1 MEKILFVGAGQMAEA
16 IIAGIIN
23 KRVIYEDNVYVMNR
37 SDTERLDELESR
49 YGITKVCEDRDFIK
63 KVDLVVLATKPKD
76 VEKVMDDIAPYLGE
90 NTTVLSVIAGISIAT
105 FEKGL
110 GKRPIARSM
119 PNTSATIGK
128 SASGIAFNDA
138 VSERMQQSILSLL
151 NSIGIVKVVE
161 EDDLHA
167 VTALSGSGPAYIYYL
182 VEAMEEAAV
191 AQGLDAADARELIV
205 QTIYGAASMLKKTGE
220 EPSILRENVTSP
232 GGTTAAGLQSLEDHN
247 FKTIIS
253 DCLIRAEKRS
263 RQLGSSK

>member
-16 IIAGIIN
+16 IIAGIVN

-37 SDTERLDELESR
+37 SDTERLDELASR
-49 YGITKVCEDRDFIK
+49 YGITKVCEDRNFIK

-76 VEKVMDDIAPYLGE
+76 VGKVMEDIAPYLGE
-90 NTTVLSVIAGISIAT
+90 DTTVLSVIAGISIAT
-105 FEKGL
+105 FEQGL

-138 VSERMQQSILSLL
+138 VSKRMQQSILSLL
-151 NSIGIVKVVE
+151 NAIGIVKVVE

-191 AQGLDAADARELIV
+191 AQGLDATDARELIV
-205 QTIYGAASMLKKTGE
+205 QTIYGAASMLKRTGE
-220 EPSILRENVTSP
+220 EPSVLRENVTSP

-253 DCLIRAEKRS
+253 DCLISAESRS

>member
-16 IIAGIIN
+16 IIAGIVN

-76 VEKVMDDIAPYLGE
+76 VEKVMEDIAPYLGE
-90 NTTVLSVIAGISIAT
+90 DTTVLSVIAGISINT

-128 SASGIAFNDA
+128 SASGIAFNEA
-138 VSERMQQSILSLL
+138 VSDRMQQSILSLL
-151 NSIGIVKVVE
+151 NAIGIVKVVE

-191 AQGLDAADARELIV
+191 AQGLDAVDARELIV

-220 EPSILRENVTSP
+220 EPSVLRENVTSP
-232 GGTTAAGLQSLEDHN
+232 GGTTAAGLRSLEDHN

-253 DCLIRAEKRS
+253 DCLISAENRS

>member
-16 IIAGIIN
+16 IIAGIIK

-37 SDTERLDELESR
+37 SDAERLDELESR

-76 VEKVMDDIAPYLGE
+76 VAKVMEDIAPYLGE
-90 NTTVLSVIAGISIAT
+90 DTTVLSVIAGISIDT

-151 NSIGIVKVVE
+151 SAIGVVKVVE
-161 EDDLHA
+161 EDHLHA

-191 AQGLDAADARELIV
+191 AQGLKAEDARELIV

-232 GGTTAAGLQSLEDHN
+232 GGTTAAGLRSLEDHN

-253 DCLIRAEKRS
+253 DCLISAENRS
-263 RQLGSSK
+263 RQLGAVK